1 MSKGLSTELVSEF
14 VKVVSNN
21 NKKDTKKEWTG
32 YGTIVE
38 MDGVKY
44 VKMDGSDLLTPAS
57 STTDTVPGERVTVSV
72 KNHQLLVTGNISSPA
87 ARTDDLK
94 ETASDVKEIGN
105 NITEMEIAIAD
116 KVSTK
121 QFDAEKARIDVLVAD
136 NVTIRQNL
144 TANKAEIDELTAET
158 VKIEGRVSANEARFE
173 TIVADKMDIEA
184 ADLRYAKITD
194 LESTN
199 TKVNNLQATYAEFA
213 STTTDKLAANEASI
227 NKLSTDKLDAQQ
239 AALTYATIAQLDVQK
254 GRIDD
259 LEAEVADIDTLI
271 FGSAS
276 GDTIH
281 TSFANAVI
289 AQLGNAQIKSA
300 MIDSVSADKLT
311 AGDVITNNVRVMSED
326 GKLLISDETIQIS
339 DDTRVRV
346 QIGKDAIDD
355 YSINIWDA
363 EGNLMFS
370 KGGITD
376 SAIKEAIIRNDMVS
390 DTANI
395 AAHKL
400 DIDSLFEEINGST
413 KTIKSTR
420 IYLDD
425 EGQTLDVAFESM
437 STDIDELQNGV
448 SSQGTAISV
457 MQGQIASK
465 IWQQDIDAIAIG
477 GRNLLLNTDF
487 GDDPIRSERP
497 EGTERTEFGPH
508 FYPTVDIEIG
518 EEYTVSARIRGNAR
532 IVFYEIT
539 DNINKSHF
547 WIDRNELDETEFRH
561 FSLTFTADQNYGQ
574 LIDAYICTQWGETN
588 TYVGDWFEVESRSVK
603 LERGNKATDWTPAP
617 EDTEATLLSMSD
629 QYSAIEQ
636 NLASIS
642 ATVAQHTTDIASK
655 ANDTKVTEVS
665 NKVGNLE
672 LSLDQFQTSISE
684 TYATKTEL
692 NGVSSDVDA
701 VESKVTSAE
710 SKINQNTNSIASLV
724 TRTETIENDYSTKTE
739 MNSAIEQ
746 RANGIMTSVSQTYAT
761 NTALNAAN
769 NTANAA
775 KSSIDNLKVGGRN
788 LLLDTKFDGGAKHY
802 ERLEGYG
809 SEGGFHFYPSEQ
821 IESGVE
827 YVLSL
832 SMRGNANIVF
842 YEINSSGGNFN
853 HAWVR
858 RAQLSEE
865 EFREFYLTFSVD
877 KSRVFEH
884 VYICTQYGEDA
895 TFVGDWFEIESC
907 SVKLERGNRKTDW
920 TPAPEDMASTDDVSA
935 VQVSVNSAEE
945 RITTTESLIQ
955 QLSDS
960 IVTLVTDGNGQSLMT
975 QTDTGWTFST
985 GELQDIVNSTSEN
998 LDSLVNEVGDID
1010 SAVGILQQAVDDL
1023 GVLNDYVKI
1032 TTYESEPCIELGETD
1047 SDFKLMI
1054 TNTRIMFMEGT
1065 DIPAYISN
1073 QSLHIKKAVIE
1084 EELQQGEFLWKA
1096 RSNGNLGLIWKG
1108 ATD

>member
-1 MSKGLSTELVSEF
+1 MALSNDLIKQF
-14 VKVVSNN
+14 VKAT
-21 NKKDTKKEWTG
+21 KDDTKTKKESTV

-38 MDGVKY
+38 HNGSKY
-44 VKMDGSDLLTPAS
+44 VQLDGAETPTPIS
-57 STTDTVPGERVTVSV
+57 STASANVGERVTVLIKDHSAII
-72 KNHQLLVTGNISSPA
+72 TGNLSSPS
-87 ARTDDLK
+87 AR
-94 ETASDVKEIGN
+94 AGDVKEVVDEIS
-105 NITEMEIAIAD
+105 EFEIAIGN
-116 KVSTK
+116 KVDTEELE
-121 QFDAEKARIDVLVAD
+121 AEKARIDDLVTETAAIKGMLTASD
-136 NVTIRQNL
+136 AEIENIVSDTVTINKKL
-144 TANKAEIDELTAET
+144 DANAA
-158 VKIEGRVSANEARFE
+158 
-173 TIVADKMDIEA
+173 DIENLKTTKLDA
-184 ADLRYAKITD
+184 STAVLEYAKISD
-194 LESTN
+194 LEATDAN
-199 TKVNNLQATYAEFA
+199 LHNLQSTYATFSSATAE
-213 STTTDKLAANEASI
+213 KLAANEAAI
-227 NKLSTDKLDAQQ
+227 NKLSTDKLDAT
-239 AALTYATIAQLDVQK
+239 AAAIKYATIAQLDVEK

-259 LEAEVADIDTLI
+259 LEAEIADIDTLI

-276 GDTIH
+276 GTSIQ

-289 AQLGNAQIKSA
+289 AQLGDAQIKSA
-300 MIDSVSADKLT
+300 MIDNVSASKVNS
-311 AGDVITNNVRVMSED
+311 GEINTNKVNVGSED

-339 DDTRVRV
+339 DDARVRV
-346 QIGKDAIDD
+346 QIGKDASND

-363 EGNLMFS
+363 SGNLMFS

-376 SAIKEAIIRNDMVS
+376 SAIKSAIIRNDMVS

-437 STDIDELQNGV
+437 TTDIEELQNGV
-448 SSQGTAISV
+448 SSQGTQITAV
-457 MQGQIASK
+457 QGQIASK
-465 IWQQDIDAIAIG
+465 VWQQDIDAVSIG
-477 GRNLLLNTDF
+477 GRNLLRDTDF
-487 GDDPIRSERP
+487 GDEPIRTERP
-497 EGTERTEFGPH
+497 EGDSKTEFGVH
-508 FYPTVDIEIG
+508 FFPTVDIELG
-518 EEYTVSARIRGNAR
+518 AEYTVSARIRGKAH

-547 WIDRNELDETEFRH
+547 WINRNDLDETEFRH
-561 FSLTFTADQNYGQ
+561 FSLTFTADPNYGK
-574 LIDAYICTQWGETN
+574 LVDAYICTQWGETN
-588 TYVGDWFEVESRSVK
+588 TLVGDWFEVESRSVK

-617 EDTEATLLSMSD
+617 EDTETTLSSLSD
-629 QYSAIEQ
+629 QYSTIEQ

-642 ATVAQHTTDIASK
+642 ATVAQHTTDISSK

-665 NKVGNLE
+665 NKVGSLE
-672 LSLDQFQTSISE
+672 LSLGQFQSSVSE

-692 NGVSSDVDA
+692 NGVNSDVET
-701 VESKVTSAE
+701 VESRVATAE
-710 SKINQNTNSIASLV
+710 SKINQNTSSITSLV

-761 NTALNAAN
+761 ASALAATN
-769 NTANAA
+769 STANAA
-775 KSSIDNLKVGGRN
+775 KSSIDNLTVGGRN
-788 LLLDTKFDGGAKHY
+788 LLLDTKFDGEAKRY

-809 SEGGFHFYPSEQ
+809 TEGGFHFYPSEQ

-832 SMRGNANIVF
+832 SMRGSANIVF

-865 EFREFYLTFSVD
+865 EFRDFYLTFSVD
-877 KSRVFEH
+877 KSRVFNN

-895 TFVGDWFEIESC
+895 TFVGDWFELKSC

-920 TPAPEDMASTDDVSA
+920 TPAPEDMASTDDMSA
-935 VQVSVNSAEE
+935 VQVSIDSAEE
-945 RITTTESLIQ
+945 RIATAESLIQ

-985 GELQDIVNSTSEN
+985 GDIQDKVNTTSEN

-1010 SAVGILQQAVDDL
+1010 SAVGVLQQAVDDL
-1023 GVLNDYVKI
+1023 GVLSEYVKI
-1032 TTYESEPCIELGETD
+1032 TTYEDEPCIELGETD
-1047 SDFKLMI
+1047 SDFKLLI

-1065 DIPAYISN
+1065 GVPAYITN
-1073 QSLHIKKAVIE
+1073 QALHIKKAVVE
-1084 EELQQGEFLWKA
+1084 EELQQGEFVWKA
-1096 RSNGNLGLIWKG
+1096 RVNGNLGLIWKG
-1108 ATD
+1108 ATN

>member
-1 MSKGLSTELVSEF
+1 MALSNDLIKQF
-14 VKVVSNN
+14 VKAT
-21 NKKDTKKEWTG
+21 KDDSKTKKESTA
-32 YGTIVE
+32 YGTIVVKME
-38 MDGVKY
+38 DGKEVKY
-44 VKMDGSDLLTPAS
+44 VKLDGSEYLTPIS
-57 STTDTVPGERVTVSV
+57 STTNVVNDERVTVMI
-72 KNHQLLVTGNISSPA
+72 KDHAAIVTGNISSPS
-87 ARTDDLK
+87 ARTGDVKEVVDEITEFEIAIGNKVDTEELAAERARIDDLVAENAAIK
-94 ETASDVKEIGN
+94 GMLTASDAEIE
-105 NITEMEIAIAD
+105 NIISDTVTIN
-116 KVSTK
+116 KK
-121 QFDAEKARIDVLVAD
+121 LDANVAD
-136 NVTIRQNL
+136 IENL
-144 TANKAEIDELTAET
+144 KATKLDA
-158 VKIEGRVSANEARFE
+158 SAAVLE
-173 TIVADKMDIEA
+173 
-184 ADLRYAKITD
+184 YAKISD
-194 LESTN
+194 LEATDAELY
-199 TKVNNLQATYAEFA
+199 NLQSTYATFSSA
-213 STTTDKLAANEASI
+213 TADRLAANEANIS
-227 NKLSTDKLDAQQ
+227 KLSTDKLDAS
-239 AALTYATIAQLDVQK
+239 AAAIKYATIEQLDVEK

-259 LEAEVADIDTLI
+259 LEAEIADIDTLM

-276 GDTIH
+276 GTSIQ

-289 AQLGNAQIKSA
+289 AQLGDAQIKSA
-300 MIDSVSADKLT
+300 MIENVSASKINSG
-311 AGDVITNNVRVMSED
+311 AINTNNVNVGSED

-346 QIGKDAIDD
+346 QIGKDASND

-376 SAIKEAIIRNDMVS
+376 NAIKSAIIRNDMVS

-400 DIDSLFEEINGST
+400 DIDSLFEEINSST

-437 STDIDELQNGV
+437 TTDIEELQNGV
-448 SSQGTAISV
+448 SSQGTQITAI
-457 MQGQIASK
+457 QGQIASK
-465 IWQQDIDAIAIG
+465 VWQQDIDAIAIG
-477 GRNLLLNTDF
+477 GRNLLLDTDF
-487 GDDPIRSERP
+487 GDEPIRSERP

-508 FYPTVDIEIG
+508 FYPTVDIELG
-518 EEYTVSARIRGNAR
+518 AEYTISARIRGNAH

-547 WIDRNELDETEFRH
+547 WINRNELDETEFRH
-561 FSLTFTADQNYGQ
+561 FSFTFTADPNYGR

-617 EDTEATLLSMSD
+617 EDTETTLSSLSD
-629 QYSAIEQ
+629 QYSTIEQ

-665 NKVGNLE
+665 SKVGNLE
-672 LSLDQFQTSISE
+672 LSLNQFQTSISE

-701 VESKVTSAE
+701 VESKVISAE
-710 SKINQNTNSIASLV
+710 SKINQNANSIASLV

-739 MNSAIEQ
+739 TNSAIEQ

-761 NTALNAAN
+761 NTALNATT
-769 NTANAA
+769 NTANTA
-775 KSSIDNLKVGGRN
+775 KSSIDNLTVGGRN
-788 LLLDTKFDGGAKHY
+788 LLLDTKFDGEAKRY

-809 SEGGFHFYPSEQ
+809 TEGGFHFYPSEQ

-858 RAQLSEE
+858 RTQLSEE
-865 EFREFYLTFSVD
+865 EFRDFYLTFSVD
-877 KSRVFEH
+877 KSRVFNN

-895 TFVGDWFEIESC
+895 TFVGDWFEIKSC

>member
-1 MSKGLSTELVSEF
+1 MGLTSDLISEF
-14 VKVVSNN
+14 VKITN
-21 NKKDTKKEWTG
+21 DKKEVKKESTV
-32 YGTIVE
+32 YGTTVE
-38 MDGVKY
+38 YNGSMY
-44 VKMDGSDLLTPAS
+44 VRIDGSDLLTPV
-57 STTDTVPGERVTVSV
+57 STTADTEPGERVTVMI
-72 KNHQLLVTGNISSPA
+72 KNHTATITGNISSPA
-87 ARTDDLK
+87 ARTDDVK
-94 ETASDVKEIGN
+94 DATAGVTEVGN
-105 NITEMEIAIAD
+105 KITEMEIAIAD
-116 KVSTK
+116 KVDTK
-121 QFDAEKARIDVLVAD
+121 QLNAEKGRIDVLQSE
-136 NVTIRQNL
+136 NVVIKN
-144 TANKAEIDELTAET
+144 ELTAQKSTIAELEADNAT
-158 VKIEGRVSANEARFE
+158 INE
-173 TIVADKMDIEA
+173 
-184 ADLRYAKITD
+184 
-194 LESTN
+194 
-199 TKVNNLQATYAEFA
+199 
-213 STTTDKLAANEASI
+213 KLTANEASI
-227 NKLSTDKLDAQQ
+227 TKLQTEKLDAEI
-239 AALTYATIAQLDVQK
+239 ADMTYATISELDATNANLHNLESTYGSFASLTAEQLEAMEAAIAKLEAGEISVDQLK
-254 GRIDD
+254 AIFATIEQLNAEKARIDD

-271 FGSAS
+271 FGSAT
-276 GDTIH
+276 GETIQ

-300 MIDSVSADKLT
+300 MIESMAADKIT
-311 AGDVITNNVRVMSED
+311 SGDIITNNVRVMSED

-339 DDTRVRV
+339 DATRVRV
-346 QIGKDAIDD
+346 QIGKDAAGD

-425 EGQTLDVAFESM
+425 EKQTLDVAFESM
-437 STDIDELQNGV
+437 SSDIEEIQNGV
-448 SSQGTAISV
+448 TTQGTQITAI
-457 MQGQIASK
+457 QGQIASK
-465 IWQQDIDAIAIG
+465 VWQQDIDAIAIG
-477 GRNLLLNTDF
+477 GRNLLRNTDF
-487 GDDPIRSERP
+487 GDNPLRSERL
-497 EGTERTEFGPH
+497 EGDSKTEFGHH
-508 FYPTVDIEIG
+508 FYPTVEIELG
-518 EEYTVSARIRGNAR
+518 AEYTISARIRGSAH

-547 WIDRNELDETEFRH
+547 WINRNDLDETEFRH
-561 FSLTFTADQNYGQ
+561 FSLTFTADANYGK

-588 TYVGDWFEVESRSVK
+588 TFVGDWFEIESRSVK

-617 EDTEATLLSMSD
+617 EDTETTLLSLSD
-629 QYSAIEQ
+629 QYSTIEQ
-636 NLASIS
+636 NLSSIS
-642 ATVAQHTTDIASK
+642 ATVAQHTTDIQSK

-672 LSLDQFQTSISE
+672 LSLNQFQTSISE

-692 NGVSSDVDA
+692 NDVNSDVENI
-701 VESKVTSAE
+701 ESRVSTAE
-710 SKINQNTNSIASLV
+710 TKISQNESSIASLV
-724 TRTETIENDYSTKTE
+724 SRTETIENDYTTTTE

-746 RANGIMTSVSQTYAT
+746 KADGIMSSVSAKYAT
-761 NTALNAAN
+761 LTDLGTTTD
-769 NTANAA
+769 TANAA
-775 KSSIDNLKVGGRN
+775 KSSVDNLTIGGRN
-788 LLLDTKFDGGAKHY
+788 LLLDTKFDGEAKRY

-809 SEGGFHFYPSEQ
+809 TEGGFHFYPSEQ

-865 EFREFYLTFSVD
+865 EFRDFYLTFTVAD
-877 KSRVFEH
+877 SRVFNN

-895 TFVGDWFEIESC
+895 TFVGDWFELKSC

-920 TPAPEDMASTDDVSA
+920 TPAPEDMATNGDVDA
-935 VQVSVNSAEE
+935 VQLSVNSAEE

-975 QTDTGWTFST
+975 QTDNGWTFST
-985 GELQDIVNSTSEN
+985 GELQSIVDSTSEN
-998 LDSLVNEVGDID
+998 LDALTNEVGDID

-1023 GVLNDYVKI
+1023 GVLSEYVKI
-1032 TTYESEPCIELGETD
+1032 TTYEDEPCIELGEAD
-1047 SDFKLMI
+1047 SDFKLLI

-1065 DIPAYISN
+1065 GVPAYITN

-1084 EELQQGEFLWKA
+1084 QELQQGEFVWKA

-1108 ATD
+1108 ATN

>member
-1 MSKGLSTELVSEF
+1 MSKELSTGLISEF
-14 VKVVSNN
+14 VKAVSKN
-21 NKKDTKKEWTG
+21 NKKDDKKESTA
-32 YGTIVE
+32 YGTAVVV
-38 MDGVKY
+38 DGVKY
-44 VKMDGSDLLTPAS
+44 VKMDGSDLLTPVTA
-57 STTDTVPGERVTVSV
+57 TTNVSDGERVTVTI
-72 KNHQLLVTGNISSPA
+72 KNHQAMVTGNISSPA
-87 ARTDDLK
+87 IREEDLEEK
-94 ETASDVKEIGN
+94 YEDFSEIGN
-105 NITEMEIAIAD
+105 TITEMEIAIAD

-121 QFDAEKARIDVLVAD
+121 ELDTERARIDSLVSENVIINQNITANTADINELVAE
-136 NVTIRQNL
+136 
-144 TANKAEIDELTAET
+144 TARIDGRITATKAE
-158 VKIEGRVSANEARFE
+158 FE
-173 TIVADKMDIEA
+173 DMVADKIDVEV
-184 ADLRYAKITD
+184 ADFRYAKVTELEATD
-194 LESTN
+194 
-199 TKVNNLQATYAEFA
+199 TKINNLQATYAEFA
-213 STTTDKLAANEASI
+213 TATTDQLNVNTGNI
-227 NKLSTDKLDAQQ
+227 NTLNATKLDAEV
-239 AALTYATIAQLDVQK
+239 ASATYATIAQLDVEK

-346 QIGKDAIDD
+346 QIGKDASDD

-370 KGGITD
+370 EGGITD

-420 IYLDD
+420 VYLDD
-425 EGQTLDVAFESM
+425 KKQTLDVAFESM
-437 STDIDELQNGV
+437 STDIEELQNGV

-477 GRNLLLNTDF
+477 GRNLLRDTDF
-487 GDDPIRSERP
+487 GDEPIRSERP

-508 FYPTVDIEIG
+508 FYPTIDIELG
-518 EEYTVSARIRGNAR
+518 AEYTISARIRGSAH

-547 WIDRNELDETEFRH
+547 WINRNELDEVEFRH

-665 NKVGNLE
+665 SKVGNLE
-672 LSLDQFQTSISE
+672 LSLNQFQTSISE

-701 VESKVTSAE
+701 VESKVSSAE
-710 SKINQNTNSIASLV
+710 VKINQNANSIASLV
-724 TRTETIENDYSTKTE
+724 SRTETIENDYSTKTE

-761 NTALNAAN
+761 TASLNATT

-775 KSSIDNLKVGGRN
+775 KSSIDNLTVGGRN
-788 LLLDTKFDGGAKHY
+788 LLLDTKFDGGAKRY

-809 SEGGFHFYPSEQ
+809 TEGGFHFYPSEQ

-832 SMRGNANIVF
+832 SMRGSANIVF

-865 EFREFYLTFSVD
+865 EFRDFYLTFSVD
-877 KSRVFEH
+877 KSRVFNN

-935 VQVSVNSAEE
+935 VQVSVDSAEE

-1108 ATD
+1108 ATN

>member
-1 MSKGLSTELVSEF
+1 MGLSVDLISQFAKITND
-14 VKVVSNN
+14 KTQI
-21 NKKDTKKEWTG
+21 NKETTV
-32 YGTIVE
+32 YGTA
-38 MDGVKY
+38 VKY
-44 VKMDGSDLLTPAS
+44 GGETYVQFDGSDIITPVN
-57 STTDTVPGERVTVSV
+57 STVDVKEVEEKPNGVITDGERVTVTI
-72 KNHQLLVTGNISSPA
+72 KNHVATATGNLESPA
-87 ARTDDLK
+87 ARIDTVNEILGVVDIQDSSIKIYNASFSINNDVVTGIKGVDDVDWINTEYIEANNANIEELKSKYSEIESLKTEYADIEKLVASKANVTDLDAINADIESLQSNKANVTDL
-94 ETASDVKEIGN
+94 TAINANIGN
-105 NITEMEIAIAD
+105 LQSTKADIAD
-116 KVSTK
+116 LN
-121 QFDAEKARIDVLVAD
+121 AI
-136 NVTIRQNL
+136 N
-144 TANKAEIDELTAET
+144 AEI
-158 VKIEGRVSANEARFE
+158 
-173 TIVADKMDIEA
+173 
-184 ADLRYAKITD
+184 
-194 LESTN
+194 
-199 TKVNNLQATYAEFA
+199 NNLQA
-213 STTTDKLAANEASI
+213 
-227 NKLSTDKLDAQQ
+227 
-239 AALTYATIAQLDVQK
+239 DV
-254 GRIDD
+254 G
-259 LEAEVADIDTLI
+259 DIDTLI
-271 FGSAS
+271 FGSAT
-276 GDTIH
+276 GTTIQ
-281 TSFANAVI
+281 TSFSNSVI
-289 AQLGNAQIKSA
+289 AQLGDAQIKSA
-300 MIDSVSADKLT
+300 MVESIT
-311 AGDVITNNVRVMSED
+311 ANKITSGDVITNNVRVRSED
-326 GKLLISDETIQIS
+326 GSLVISDETMQIS
-339 DDTRVRV
+339 DGTRVRV
-346 QIGKDAIDD
+346 QIGKDASDD

-363 EGNLMFS
+363 DGNLMFS

-376 SAIKEAIIRNDMVS
+376 KAIKEAIIRNDMVS

-400 DIDSLFEEINGST
+400 DIDSLFEEINGS
-413 KTIKSTR
+413 KNTIKSTR

-448 SSQGTAISV
+448 SSQGTQLSAV
-457 MQGQIASK
+457 QGQITSK
-465 IWQQDIDAIAIG
+465 VWQQDIDAIAIG
-477 GRNLLLNTDF
+477 GRNLLLDTDF
-487 GDDPIRSERP
+487 GDEPIRNERP
-497 EGTERTEFGPH
+497 EGDSKTEFGVH

-518 EEYTVSARIRGNAR
+518 SEYTVSARIRGNANV
-532 IVFYEIT
+532 VFYEIT

-547 WIDRNELDETEFRH
+547 WIHRDALDETEFRH
-561 FSLTFTADQNYGQ
+561 FSFTFTADQNYGR
-574 LIDAYICTQWGETN
+574 LIDAYICTQRGESN
-588 TYVGDWFEVESRSVK
+588 TLVGDWFEVESRSVK
-603 LERGNKATDWTPAP
+603 LEKGNKATDWTPAP
-617 EDTEATLLSMSD
+617 EDTETTLSSLSN
-629 QYSAIEQ
+629 QYSTIEQ
-636 NLASIS
+636 NLSSIS

-672 LSLDQFQTSISE
+672 LSLEQFQTSVSE

-692 NGVSSDVDA
+692 NSVGSDVDA
-701 VESKVTSAE
+701 VESKVSSAE
-710 SKINQNTNSIASLV
+710 TKINQNANSIASLA

-761 NTALNAAN
+761 NTALNATN

-775 KSSIDNLKVGGRN
+775 KSSIDNLAVGGRN
-788 LLLDTKFDGGAKHY
+788 LLLDTKFDGEAKRY

-809 SEGGFHFYPSEQ
+809 SEGGFHFYPTEQ

-832 SMRGNANIVF
+832 SIRGNANIVF
-842 YEINSSGGNFN
+842 YEINSSGGNFD

-865 EFREFYLTFSVD
+865 DFRDFYLTFSVD

-884 VYICTQYGEDA
+884 VYICAQYGEDA
-895 TFVGDWFEIESC
+895 TFVGDWFEIKSC

-920 TPAPEDMASTDDVSA
+920 TPAPEDMATTDDVSA

-960 IVTLVTDGNGQSLMT
+960 IVTLVTDGDGQSLMT

-998 LDSLVNEVGDID
+998 LDSLINDVGDID
-1010 SAVGILQQAVDDL
+1010 SAVGILQQAVDDI
-1023 GVLNDYVKI
+1023 GVLNDYIKI